1 MSLSFGTLFHWSIW
15 RKHLKIALTPSAAR
29 AASIRFGAGNI
40 AYLVAIAVA
49 FLSAPASLL
58 ISGLVA
64 AYYVFEHTPA
74 RPGEAQ
80 PGYSLIPGT
89 GGRQSPADVVPGPDE
104 YRAH

>member
-1 MSLSFGTLFHWSIW
+1 MVYQGVLEGMSLSFGTLFHWSIW

-58 ISGLVA
+58 TKECVSKPTDSGYAVM
-64 AYYVFEHTPA
+64 
-74 RPGEAQ
+74 
-80 PGYSLIPGT
+80 
-89 GGRQSPADVVPGPDE
+89 
-104 YRAH
+104 